1 MPASSSEARTRWRK
15 RKREH
20 PATGKSKLKEP
31 ENDDTFEDNEDDDD
45 PDLDPPQ
52 NHLETDDNPHHQNAD
67 RMAQNSQERESEKL
81 VDDGVKIC
89 EFPVA
94 FKRVVSRPHS
104 SVLGIVEAE
113 MATHNGVS
121 RGQGQGVTAVLENIS
136 YGQLQALSAV
146 PQDSPALLG
155 AAAEETASG
164 SGGGSYVIVP
174 PRIVPGCGVTKR
186 FGSADRVHVVPVHAD
201 WFSPNSVHRLE
212 RQVVPHFFSG
222 KSVDHTPEKYM
233 ECRNFIV
240 AKYMEN
246 PEKHLSV
253 SECEGQVAGIDV
265 DDLTRILRF
274 LNHWGIINYCAA
286 ALNHGPQKDGT
297 YLCEDSNGELC
308 VPSAALKSI
317 DSLILFDKPKCRLKA
332 TEVYTEL
339 AHQHDED
346 SDFDSTIREQLSER
360 RCNYCSR
367 SIPTMYYQSEKEVD
381 VMLCLDCFH
390 EGRFIAGHSSLDFV
404 KVSSIKDYGDVD
416 GDDWSDQETLL
427 LLEGMQLY
435 NENWDKIALHVG
447 TKSKAQCILHFVR
460 LPLDGAPLE
469 TIDVPSTSGSS
480 NLWSQDDHR
489 RSQLN
494 SNGCSL
500 QDDNSASKFPFAN
513 SGNPV
518 MNLVAFLASALGPR
532 VAAACA
538 HASLGALCKDGGK
551 EESPRGETMNFTK
564 KEGPWSQ
571 HDAEAVPLS
580 AESVRAAAKAGLAA
594 AATKAKLFADHE
606 EREIQRLSAN
616 IVNHQMKRLELKL
629 KQFAEVET
637 LLMRECE
644 QMERTRQ
651 RFAAER
657 ALMMSSQFGSAGTSR
672 TMGQQAVGSA
682 AVNNASGNNRQQG
695 SGSQQPFISGYGS
708 NQPVHPHISLIQQQ
722 GMYGLGPRLPLS
734 AIHPSSSS
742 SGANAMF
749 SPPPNSQPSL
759 GHPIRRSVSGT
770 KSSLG

>member
-1 MPASSSEARTRWRK
+1 MPASSSDTRTRWRK

-20 PATGKSKLKEP
+20 PKSKLKEP
-31 ENDDTFEDNEDDDD
+31 DNDDVLEDNEYDDDHD
-45 PDLDPPQ
+45 MDPPQ
-52 NHLETDDNPHHQNAD
+52 NHPETDDNPPQQNANH
-67 RMAQNSQERESEKL
+67 MAQISRERESEKL

-94 FKRVVSRPHS
+94 IKRVVSRPHPL
-104 SVLGIVEAE
+104 VLGIVEAE
-113 MATHNGVS
+113 RATHNGVS
-121 RGQGQGVTAVLENIS
+121 RSQGQGMAAFLENIS

-155 AAAEETASG
+155 AAAEETASC

-174 PRIVPGCGVTKR
+174 PGIVPGSGVTKR
-186 FGSADRVHVVPVHAD
+186 FGSAGRVHILPVHAD

-222 KSVDHTPEKYM
+222 KSADHTPEKYI

-253 SECEGQVAGIDV
+253 SDCEGLVAGIDH
-265 DDLTRILRF
+265 DDLTRIVRF
-274 LNHWGIINYCAA
+274 LNHWGIINYCATP
-286 ALNHGPQKDGT
+286 LNHGPQKDGT

-332 TEVYTEL
+332 TEVYTKL
-339 AHQHDED
+339 ARQQDED
-346 SDFDSTIREQLSER
+346 TDFDSTIREKLSEH

-367 SIPTMYYQSEKEVD
+367 SIPTVYYQSEKEVD
-381 VMLCLDCFH
+381 AMLCLDCFH

-404 KVSSIKDYGDVD
+404 RVSSIKDYGDVD

-435 NENWDKIALHVG
+435 NENWDKISVHVG
-447 TKSKAQCILHFVR
+447 TKSRAQCILHFVR

-469 TIDVPSTSGSS
+469 TIDVPSISGSS
-480 NLWSQDDHR
+480 SSWNQDDHG

-500 QDDNSASKFPFAN
+500 QDSNSASKFPFAN
-513 SGNPV
+513 SENPV

-564 KEGPWSQ
+564 KSPWSQ
-571 HDAEAVPLS
+571 HDAEAVQLS
-580 AESVRAAAKAGLAA
+580 AESVRAAAEAGLAA

-657 ALMMSSQFGSAGTSR
+657 ALMMSAQFGPAGTSR
-672 TMGQQAVGSA
+672 SIGPQTVANAV
-682 AVNNASGNNRQQG
+682 VNNAAGNNGQQV
-695 SGSQQPFISGYGS
+695 SGSQQPFVSGYGS
-708 NQPVHPHISLIQQQ
+708 NQPIHPHISLIQQH

-734 AIHPSSSS
+734 SLHPSSPS
-742 SGANAMF
+742 SGANAVF
-749 SPPPNSQPSL
+749 SPPANSQPSI
-759 GHPIRRSVSGT
+759 GHPIRRSLSGS

>member
-1 MPASSSEARTRWRK
+1 M
-15 RKREH
+15 
-20 PATGKSKLKEP
+20 
-31 ENDDTFEDNEDDDD
+31 FEDNEDDDD
-45 PDLDPPQ
+45 PDMDPPQ
-52 NHLETDDNPHHQNAD
+52 KHPETDDNPPHQNAD
-67 RMAQNSQERESEKL
+67 RMALIPRERESEKL
-81 VDDGVKIC
+81 VDGGVKIC

-94 FKRVVSRPHS
+94 IKRVVSRPHPL
-104 SVLGIVEAE
+104 VLRIVEAE
-113 MATHNGVS
+113 RATHNGAGRS
-121 RGQGQGVTAVLENIS
+121 QGQGVVASLENIS

-146 PQDSPALLG
+146 PHDSPALLG
-155 AAAEETASG
+155 AVAEETASG
-164 SGGGSYVIVP
+164 SGRGSYVIVP
-174 PRIVPGCGVTKR
+174 PKIVSGCGVTKR
-186 FGSADRVHVVPVHAD
+186 FGSAGRVHVVPVHAD

-222 KSVDHTPEKYM
+222 KSVGHTPEKYM

-240 AKYMEN
+240 AKYMES
-246 PEKHLSV
+246 PEKYLSV
-253 SECEGQVAGIDV
+253 SDCEGLVAGIDI
-265 DDLTRILRF
+265 DDLTRIVRF
-274 LNHWGIINYCAA
+274 LNHWGIINYCATP
-286 ALNHGPQKDGT
+286 LNHEPQKDGT

-317 DSLILFDKPKCRLKA
+317 DSLILFDKPTCRLKA

-339 AHQHDED
+339 VRQQDED
-346 SDFDSTIREQLSER
+346 PDFDSIVREKLSEH
-360 RCNYCSR
+360 RCNFCSR
-367 SIPTMYYQSEKEVD
+367 SIPTVHYQSEKEVD
-381 VMLCLDCFH
+381 AMLCLDCFH

-416 GDDWSDQETLL
+416 GDDWNDQETLL

-435 NENWDKIALHVG
+435 NENWDKIAMHVG
-447 TKSKAQCILHFVR
+447 SKSKAQCILHFVR

-469 TIDVPSTSGSS
+469 TIDVPSTSGSCS
-480 NLWSQDDHR
+480 LLSQDDHG

-494 SNGCSL
+494 PNGCSL
-500 QDDNSASKFPFAN
+500 QDGNSSSKFPFAN

-538 HASLGALCKDGGK
+538 HASLGALCKDGDE
-551 EESPRGETMNFTK
+551 EESPHGERMNFTK
-564 KEGPWSQ
+564 NEAPRSQ

-580 AESVRAAAKAGLAA
+580 AESVRAAAEAGLAA

-616 IVNHQMKRLELKL
+616 IVNHQMKRLEMKL

-644 QMERTRQ
+644 QMERMRQ

-657 ALMMSSQFGSAGTSR
+657 ALMMSAQFGPAGTSQS
-672 TMGQQAVGSA
+672 MGPQAVA
-682 AVNNASGNNRQQG
+682 TAVVNNASGNNRQQV

-708 NQPVHPHISLIQQQ
+708 NQPVHPHTSLIQQH
-722 GMYGLGPRLPLS
+722 GMYGLGQRLPLS
-734 AIHPSSSS
+734 AMHPPPSSAV
-742 SGANAMF
+742 ANAMF
-749 SPPPNSQPSL
+749 CPPANSQPSL
-759 GHPIRRSVSGT
+759 SHPIPRSVSGS